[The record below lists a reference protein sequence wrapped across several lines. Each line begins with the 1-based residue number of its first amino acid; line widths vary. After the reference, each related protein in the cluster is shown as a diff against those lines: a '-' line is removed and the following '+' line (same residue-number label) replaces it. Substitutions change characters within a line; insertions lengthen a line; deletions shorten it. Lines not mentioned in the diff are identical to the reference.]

1 MKTIMVFGTFDLVH
15 KGHLSFFR
23 QAKKLGDRL
32 IVVAA
37 RDKSVFDAKRCWP
50 KNKEKIRVKTLRK
63 IDIIDKALL
72 GSKTHN
78 FYRTVRR
85 FKPAVL
91 ALGYDQKPS
100 IPALKKD
107 LLKHRIKNVK
117 IIRLRAY
124 RPDIYKSSK
133 LSDR

>member
-1 MKTIMVFGTFDLVH
+1 MKTVMVFGTFDLIH

-23 QAKKLGDRL
+23 QAKKLGDK
-32 IVVAA
+32 VVVVVA
-37 RDKSVFDAKRCWP
+37 RDKSVFEAKKHWP
-50 KNKEKIRVKTLRK
+50 KNNELSRIKSLRK
-63 IDIIDKALL
+63 ISIADKAIL

-78 FYRTVRR
+78 FHRTIRR
-85 FKPAVL
+85 FKPVVL

-117 IIRLRAY
+117 IMRLRAY
-124 RPDIYKSSK
+124 KPDIYKSSK
-133 LSDR
+133 LSNR

>member
-1 MKTIMVFGTFDLVH
+1 MKNVMIFGTYDLIH
-15 KGHLSFFR
+15 KGHLNFFD

-32 IVVAA
+32 IVVVA
-37 RDKSVFDAKRCWP
+37 RDKSVADAKGRWP
-50 KNKEKIRVKTLRK
+50 KDNEKTRVKTLRK

-78 FYRTVRR
+78 FYRTIRR
-85 FKPAVL
+85 FKPVVL

-133 LSDR
+133 LSER